1 MATNKEKLIKG
12 IYFLAAAF
20 PLIFAGPII
29 YTWKGAEGFR
39 DSSKLLPTFL
49 SIAIMLIAAI
59 LVVKG
64 LRTIL
69 SSLFDHDKK

>member
-12 IYFLAAAF
+12 IYLMGAAF
-20 PLIFAGPII
+20 PLIFAGPAL

-39 DSSKLLPTFL
+39 DSSKLGMTFL
-49 SIAIMLIAAI
+49 SIGIMLLAAF

-64 LRTIL
+64 LRMIL
-69 SSLFDHDKK
+69 SSLFDQDK